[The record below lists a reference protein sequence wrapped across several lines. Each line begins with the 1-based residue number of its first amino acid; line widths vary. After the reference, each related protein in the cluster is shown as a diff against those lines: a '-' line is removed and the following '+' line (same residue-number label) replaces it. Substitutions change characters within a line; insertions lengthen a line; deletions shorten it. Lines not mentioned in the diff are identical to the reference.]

1 MPFKEYVDFA
11 TTLVSVYFGINN
23 ASQNFKGGAESLQIK
38 EASDREELK
47 QCNEETEKKKH
58 MWTFSSNTFALE
70 ISIRIPA
77 DANTG
82 LTLGFF
88 SRRKIRLQLP
98 NSVNCA
104 MPTVSSLRWEVNGS
118 KICDSHLY

>member
-1 MPFKEYVDFA
+1 MP
-11 TTLVSVYFGINN
+11 
-23 ASQNFKGGAESLQIK
+23 SLQIK

-47 QCNEETEKKKH
+47 RCNEGTEKKNH

-88 SRRKIRLQLP
+88 STRKIRLQLP
-98 NSVNCA
+98 NSVSCA
-104 MPTVSSLRWEVNGS
+104 MPTVSSL
-118 KICDSHLY
+118 